1 MSQNPLDQRF
11 REELEF
17 IFDSTQGTINLSGLV
32 YDPVGLL
39 EILGPGAYNTAYNT
53 WKNETWL
60 PEKYDRAQEWLK
72 KNLCEVRFESLC
84 EAICRG
90 NVIPFIGSGMSVP
103 SGSPLW
109 RNVLIA
115 LSKHSGIGQSR
126 LEELLNAQDY
136 ESAAFEIAVDMPDA
150 VFNECFQNLFPDR
163 RDDPIL
169 GSVRFIPL
177 IFSQSDVITTNFD
190 RILEK
195 SYRDYDSPGFQEILY
210 GNHLTHFQRF
220 NSEGRQCLI
229 KIHGDRS
236 WQDFRA
242 LTKEEYDVLYR
253 PEGQC
258 TSVLTRLFLSKTLL
272 FMGCS
277 LINDRPLELFHQ
289 LTSETHGELKH
300 YALLH
305 APENEVER
313 LEREYWLAKRS
324 IFPIWYEGDHD
335 ECLETIFTVILDKM
349 GKLSC
354 C

>member
-1 MSQNPLDQRF
+1 MSQQPLDQRF

-17 IFDSTQGTINLSGLV
+17 VYDSTTGTINLSGLV
-32 YDPVGLL
+32 FNPVGLL
-39 EILGPGAYNTAYNT
+39 DALDQELYNTAYMN
-53 WKNETWL
+53 WKNDIWL
-60 PEKYDRAQEWLK
+60 PEKNDRAQEWLK
-72 KNLCEVRFESLC
+72 KNLCEVRFNNLC

-90 NVIPFIGSGMSVP
+90 NVIPFIGSGMSAP
-103 SGSPLW
+103 SGYPLW
-109 RNVLIA
+109 RNVLIK
-115 LSKHSGIGQSR
+115 LSRHSSIGQSR

-136 ESAAFEIAVDMPDA
+136 ESAFFEIAADMPDV

-163 RDDPIL
+163 RNDPIL
-169 GSVRFIPL
+169 GSVRFIPH
-177 IFSQSDVITTNFD
+177 IFPQSDVITTNFD

-195 SYRDYDSPGFQEILY
+195 AYRDYDGHGFDENLH
-210 GNHLTHFQRF
+210 GSHLTHFQRL

-242 LTKEEYDVLYR
+242 LTKNEYDVLYS
-253 PEGQC
+253 PEGVC
-258 TSVLTRLFLSKTLL
+258 TSVLKRLFLSKTLL

-277 LINDRPLELFHQ
+277 LINDRPLEVFHQ
-289 LTSETHGELKH
+289 LSSETPGEQKH

-305 APENEVER
+305 APENEVKR
-313 LEREYWLAKRS
+313 LEREYWLAERS

-349 GKLSC
+349 GKL
-354 C
+354 